1 MANLRDVARS
11 VEQRAK
17 HKLARGAVTL
27 PLPIFDGQYLGRF
40 GVLDQD
46 RIAEFER
53 LRDPD
58 ADSVEAAA
66 EFIADALRYVMARPD
81 DGAVP
86 VKLTHDDGRPVR
98 FDEDFAEM
106 LGLEPAPG
114 RELASMADVV
124 LACWTVEDDDG
135 ERMVSAIAVDLFG
148 ARLLDWMQ
156 DTSRLVEG
164 ELVGESN
171 GARP

>member
-1 MANLRDVARS
+1 MGNLRDVARS

-17 HKLARGAVTL
+17 SKLARGAVTL
-27 PLPIFDGQYLGRF
+27 RLPIYDGQYLGRF
-40 GVLDQD
+40 GVLSQE

-81 DGAVP
+81 DGSVP

-98 FDEDFAEM
+98 FDKDFAEA
-106 LGLEPAPG
+106 LGLEPPPG
-114 RELASMADVV
+114 GELSSMADVV
-124 LACWTVEDDDG
+124 LACWTTEDDEG
-135 ERMVSAIAVDLFG
+135 ERVVSAIALDLFG

-156 DTSRLVEG
+156 DTTRLVEG